1 MRLETKRASESCPPV
16 MMPTS
21 EMRTSS
27 ANGVEQR
34 FKKGAWTAGGSHKL
48 RRDAK
53 AQQNSGDYD
62 GNQSKQVAETNASQK
77 HIY

>member
-1 MRLETKRASESCPPV
+1 
-16 MMPTS
+16 
-21 EMRTSS
+21 
-27 ANGVEQR
+27 
-34 FKKGAWTAGGSHKL
+34 L